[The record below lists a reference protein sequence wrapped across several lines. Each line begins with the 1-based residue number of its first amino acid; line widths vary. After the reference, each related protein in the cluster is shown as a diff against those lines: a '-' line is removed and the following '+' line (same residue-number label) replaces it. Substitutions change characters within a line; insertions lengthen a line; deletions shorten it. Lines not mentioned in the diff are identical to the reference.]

1 MLNKKQIYFN
11 LLVYNLLY
19 RLKNKLIAIS
29 IPIFIFILY
38 ISINSFIQFPPIL
51 GQTAKPVN
59 NINSIITN
67 GNILA
72 AQGNYNGAISLY
84 DQVLAMDP
92 NNIKALY
99 NKGKALAKLGNY
111 NGAISLYDKILAM
124 DPNNRGA
131 LYNKG
136 NALGKLGNY
145 NGAISL
151 YDKILS
157 INSTDAKAAK
167 NKADVQAKLGK
178 QQGGATNIKLP
189 YPTSGS
195 RTSTRSSVNTPGT
208 STSSSVTTPGVSIR
222 SSSNTAT
229 TSNDDTLD

>member
-51 GQTAKPVN
+51 GQAAKPVN

-72 AQGNYNGAISLY
+72 SQGNYNGAISLY
-84 DQVLAMDP
+84 DKVLATDP

-99 NKGKALAKLGNY
+99 NKGKALIKLVYY
-111 NGAISLYDKILAM
+111 NV
-124 DPNNRGA
+124 
-131 LYNKG
+131 
-136 NALGKLGNY
+136 
-145 NGAISL
+145 AISL

-157 INSTDAKAAK
+157 INSTD
-167 NKADVQAKLGK
+167 
-178 QQGGATNIKLP
+178 
-189 YPTSGS
+189 
-195 RTSTRSSVNTPGT
+195 
-208 STSSSVTTPGVSIR
+208 
-222 SSSNTAT
+222 
-229 TSNDDTLD
+229 

>member
-1 MLNKKQIYFN
+1 MIKLNKKQIYFN

-19 RLKNKLIAIS
+19 RLKNKLIALS

-99 NKGKALAKLGNY
+99 NKGKALILLGNYNVGIAFYDKVLSLDPNNIGSLYNKGNALGKLGNY

-136 NALGKLGNY
+136 NAL
-145 NGAISL
+145 
-151 YDKILS
+151 
-157 INSTDAKAAK
+157 
-167 NKADVQAKLGK
+167 
-178 QQGGATNIKLP
+178 
-189 YPTSGS
+189 
-195 RTSTRSSVNTPGT
+195 
-208 STSSSVTTPGVSIR
+208 VS
-222 SSSNTAT
+222 
-229 TSNDDTLD
+229 